1 MFGVLKVW
9 ILDVVFSCV
18 LAGLGERRVRKVPW
32 SITAV
37 LIGHKN
43 AISVTQ
49 HMLSRLIQDYK
60 VRASG

>member
-1 MFGVLKVW
+1 MWF
-9 ILDVVFSCV
+9 F
-18 LAGLGERRVRKVPW
+18 LAFWLGWVRDAYGRCH
-32 SITAV
+32 AV